1 MEIIFLPNA
10 EADLN
15 YWVSSGNKKLI
26 KKITLLIESININP
40 YNGLGKPERL
50 KYELSGIWSRR
61 ISGEHRLVYEI
72 INDKILI
79 HSARGHYTK

>member
-26 KKITLLIESININP
+26 KKITQLIESININP

-79 HSARGHYTK
+79 HSVRGHYIK